1 VTLIS
6 RYLLRTFGRTF
17 ALALSAFVGLYLLVD
32 FFEKVDDFI
41 EHSAPAALYLGY
53 FLNKIPLIATQVV
66 PLACLLAVFTTLG
79 SLARHNELT
88 ALHSSGVSLLRVT
101 APLLTATLLIAALS
115 LLTSEFLVPD
125 TIGRANIILNSSV
138 KGKPAVAFKRD
149 KIWLRDGRNI
159 INIRVATPEN
169 ATLQGVSIF
178 QFDERFALHSR
189 TDVDRATY
197 GGGRWRGGE
206 LLWRRFDPATGA
218 ISETATRKEAY
229 LRMNI
234 TPEDFQVPGSKRNED
249 LNFRDLKNIAR
260 KLRRDGFDPTRFL
273 VDMHSR
279 IAAPFAC
286 VIMGFLG
293 IPFAL
298 SKGRKSSLALGI
310 GISVAIGVIFFILQA
325 TLLAFG
331 YSAVLPPIAAAWSA
345 NLLFLMLGCWL
356 FLTTGD

>member
-1 VTLIS
+1 MTLIS
-6 RYLLRTFGRTF
+6 RYLLRTFSRTF

-32 FFEKVDDFI
+32 FFEKIDDFI
-41 EHSAPAALYLGY
+41 EHGAPAALYLGY
-53 FLNKIPLIATQVV
+53 FLNKVPLIATQVV
-66 PLACLLAVFTTLG
+66 PLACLLAVFTTVG
-79 SLARHNELT
+79 GFSRHNELT

-101 APLLTATLLIAALS
+101 TPLLTATLLIAAFS
-115 LLTSEFLVPD
+115 LLTSEYVVPD
-125 TIGRANIILNSSV
+125 TIRGANIIFNSSV
-138 KGKPAVAFKRD
+138 KGQPAVVFKRD

-159 INIRVATPEN
+159 INIRVATPET
-169 ATLQGVSIF
+169 ATLQGISIF
-178 QFDERFALHSR
+178 QFDERFGLRSR
-189 TDVDRATY
+189 TDAARATY
-197 GGGRWRGGE
+197 SGARWRGSE
-206 LLWRRFDPATGA
+206 VLRRRFDPATGA
-218 ISETATRKEAY
+218 ISGTANEKQAL
-229 LRMNI
+229 LRMKI
-234 TPEDFQVPGSKRNED
+234 TPEDFLVPGSKRNED
-249 LNFRDLKNIAR
+249 LNFRDLKNLAR

-310 GISVAIGVIFFILQA
+310 GISVAIGVVFFILQA

-331 YSAVLPPIAAAWSA
+331 YSAVLPPVVAAWSA

>member
-6 RYLLRTFGRTF
+6 RYLLRTFSRTF

-32 FFEKVDDFI
+32 FFEKIDDFI

-53 FLNKIPLIATQVV
+53 FLNKVPLIATQVV

-79 SLARHNELT
+79 SFSRHNELT
-88 ALHSSGVSLLRVT
+88 ALHSSGVSLLRIT
-101 APLLTATLLIAALS
+101 TPLLTATLLIAIFS
-115 LLTSEFLVPD
+115 LLVSEYVVPD
-125 TIGRANIILNSSV
+125 TIRRANIILNSSV
-138 KGKPAVAFKRD
+138 KGKPAVVFKRD

-159 INIRVATPEN
+159 VNIRVATPEN

-178 QFDERFALHSR
+178 QFDGRFGLRSR
-189 TDVDRATY
+189 TDAARATY
-197 GGGRWRGGE
+197 REGHWLASD

-218 ISETATRKEAY
+218 ITKTETRKQAF
-229 LRMNI
+229 LRLNI
-234 TPEDFQVPGSKRNED
+234 APEDFQVPGGKRNED
-249 LNFRDLKNIAR
+249 LNFRDLKTLAR

-310 GISVAIGVIFFILQA
+310 GISVAIGVVFFILQA

-331 YSAVLPPIAAAWSA
+331 YSAVLPPMVAAWSA